1 MKKIFCYF
9 IFSLLSLMTLLA
21 KSGLLI
27 IKQTCEYR
35 VNPIGLDVISP
46 RFSWEL
52 ADGKSETGQY
62 QTAYRILV
70 ASSLE
75 NLNKNKGDMWDSKK
89 CASGQSALLEYAG
102 KALQSNGTYYWKVR
116 IYDKKGRVADW
127 SAPSRFSMGL
137 LHDSD
142 WKARWIK
149 HPIAAAE
156 EHIWYR
162 KNFELPDSCKKAFI
176 YVASFG
182 YHELYVNGE
191 KVDDRVLAP
200 ALARLDKR
208 VFYVAYDVAA
218 LLKKGRNTIALWTGP
233 GWARYEYF
241 IDKVTPA
248 LAVQLNGK
256 YVSGDEFLFTSSSDW
271 KCCESGSK
279 NIGGCKYRDNGGEY
293 IDARLSVN
301 WNATD
306 YDDSHWIKTQEVET
320 EVKLSA
326 QKSEP
331 TRIIDT
337 IAAKAIIDTIPGMY
351 KVDMGINYTG
361 WIQIKVKGSR
371 RNDRIDIYVAD
382 DPVNMQ
388 DFTQH
393 SVYISGGRQDEVFC
407 NRFNYIAGRYITIK
421 GLREKLELKDITGY
435 ALGTYL
441 RRTGKFTCSNELFN
455 KIYETDLWT
464 FRMCTTEGYTSD
476 CPHRERLGYGE
487 ELFATAWGIA
497 LPNYD
502 ATAYLYELI
511 EKWTD
516 MQEPDGWI
524 HHTTPQINRHAGGP
538 MWCSAGLNIAWEYY
552 QTYGDKRVLA
562 RVYGTATKWLKFLSA
577 HTKEGILHPYKEGR
591 MNFLG
596 DWGTPEGMKEWAYT
610 PEALFF
616 NNCVYLMNLRTLA
629 EIASILG
636 KREDEEK
643 YRLLLDTTKKRMH
656 EFFYDAVAGIYPKGL
671 QVPTAFALWQ
681 QVVPEE
687 LRSKVQAHFEEEIMQ
702 THPYLGMGSSGL
714 PVLMKYLTEVHP
726 YDEVVAKHLNKTNK
740 PSYGYFLSEG
750 ETTWP
755 EYWSCDVPSKIHTCY
770 TGVSVWFIKR
780 VGGIR
785 PDAKQP
791 GYQSFIIS
799 PSPVK
804 ALTFADTEVETLYG
818 TVKSNWRKEGNKFIL
833 FVSIPVNTKATVRLP
848 DSSEVQVESGTYTF
862 ECIL

>member
-1 MKKIFCYF
+1 MRRIICYF
-9 IFSLLSLMTLLA
+9 IFMHLLLIPSLA
-21 KSGLLI
+21 KSTLWVA
-27 IKQTCEYR
+27 KQTCEFQE
-35 VNPIGLDVISP
+35 NPVGLDIASP
-46 RFSWEL
+46 RFSWQL
-52 ADGKSETGQY
+52 ADKKQQTGQC

-75 NLNKNKGDMWDSKK
+75 NLKKNKGDMWDSKK
-89 CASGQSALLEYAG
+89 CVSGQSVLIEYAG
-102 KALQSNGTYYWKVR
+102 KPLQSNGIYYWKVR
-116 IYDKKGRVADW
+116 TYDKKGRASGW
-127 SAPSRFSMGL
+127 SNPSHFSMGL
-137 LHDSD
+137 LNETD
-142 WKARWIK
+142 WKAKWIK
-149 HPIAAAE
+149 HPTAAAE

-162 KNFELPDSCKKAFI
+162 KNIELPDSCRKAFI

-200 ALARLDKR
+200 SLTRLDKR
-208 VFYVAYDVAA
+208 VFYVAYDIAT
-218 LLKKGRNTIALWTGP
+218 LLKKGKNTIALWTGP

-248 LAVQLNGK
+248 LSVQLNGQ
-256 YVSGDEFLFTSSSDW
+256 YMAGDEFSFVSSSDW
-271 KCCESGSK
+271 KCRESGSK

-293 IDARLSVN
+293 INARLFVN
-301 WNATD
+301 WNAKD
-306 YDDSHWIKTQEVET
+306 YDDSRWIKSREVET
-320 EVKLSA
+320 KVKLSA

-337 IAAKAIIDTIPGMY
+337 IAAKAVIDTIPSMY
-351 KVDMGINYTG
+351 KIDMGVNYTG
-361 WIQIKVKGSR
+361 WIQIKVKGSHSG
-371 RNDRIDIYVAD
+371 DSIDIYAAD
-382 DPVNMQ
+382 DSINIK

-393 SVYISGGRQDEVFC
+393 SIYVSGGNPDEVFR

-421 GLREKLELKDITGY
+421 GLREKPELEDITGY
-435 ALGTYL
+435 ALGTDL
-441 RRTGKFTCSNELFN
+441 RRTGKFVCSNELFN

-502 ATAYLYELI
+502 AAAYLYELI

-516 MQEPDGWI
+516 MQEANGWI
-524 HHTTPQINRHAGGP
+524 HHTTPQINFHAGGP

-562 RVYGTATKWLKFLSA
+562 KVYGTATKWLEFLSA

-616 NNCVYLMNLRTLA
+616 NNCVYLMNLHTMA
-629 EIASILG
+629 EIASILE
-636 KREDEEK
+636 KKEDEEK
-643 YRLLLDTTKKRMH
+643 YKLILDRTRKRVH
-656 EFFYDAVAGIYPKGL
+656 EYFYDATAGIYPKGL

-681 QVVPEE
+681 QVVPIE
-687 LRSKVQAHFEEEIMQ
+687 LRSKVQAHFEKEIMQ

-714 PVLMKYLTEVHP
+714 PVLMKFLTEVHP
-726 YDEVVAKHLNKTNK
+726 YDEVVAGHLNKTNK
-740 PSYGYFLSEG
+740 PSYGYFLSQN

-755 EYWSCDVPSKIHTCY
+755 EYWNCDVPSKIHTCY
-770 TGVSVWFIKR
+770 TGVSAWFIKR
-780 VGGIR
+780 VGGIQ
-785 PDAKQP
+785 PDAKRP
-791 GYQSFIIS
+791 GYQSLIIS

-804 ALTFADTEVETLYG
+804 GLTFADTEVETLYG
-818 TVKSNWRKEGNKFIL
+818 TVKSNWRKEGNKFVL
-833 FVSIPVNTKATVRLP
+833 SVSIPVNTKATVRLP
-848 DSSEVQVESGTYTF
+848 DNSETQIESGTYTF